1 MISED
6 EVCSSSIIKEER
18 ITEQGSVSQVTLE
31 PARIFVTE
39 LILVCDVLNH
49 CACLSG
55 SHFVPPIH
63 LTVYH
68 I

>member
-6 EVCSSSIIKEER
+6 EVCSSWIIKEET

-31 PARIFVTE
+31 PACIFVTE
-39 LILVCDVLNH
+39 LILMCEVLNH

-55 SHFVPPIH
+55 SHLVPPIH